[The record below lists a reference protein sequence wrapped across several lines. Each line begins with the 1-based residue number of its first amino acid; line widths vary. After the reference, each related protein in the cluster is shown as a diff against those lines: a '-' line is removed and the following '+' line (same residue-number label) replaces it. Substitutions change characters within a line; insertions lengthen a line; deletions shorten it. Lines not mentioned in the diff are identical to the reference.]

1 MWFARRKVS
10 NLMGKGDMLMTF
22 LLRGNMCKTT
32 TSTPALDQRWRAREY
47 LSPDWIKSWEYMED
61 IALLVHLYS
70 WYRESSLCKGKYPCI
85 ADFLFNLFG
94 FCCFAY
100 VELTDVLVFVKYIP
114 VKQEVSQKGYTT
126 YFPLQSEHSLLA
138 QISLF
143 CLEYTLAL
151 SLSLSLSNW

>member
-100 VELTDVLVFVKYIP
+100 VELTDVLVFVKSIP
-114 VKQEVSQKGYTT
+114 VKQEVSQKGILPFTKWA
-126 YFPLQSEHSLLA
+126 FSACSDQLVLLRIHA
-138 QISLF
+138 R
-143 CLEYTLAL
+143 
-151 SLSLSLSNW
+151 SLSLSLFLTGSS